1 MTIIPD
7 LTALIV
13 SAIVV
18 CLTLILKTQFFEPLA
33 RAMEAR
39 EKEFGEARQGRNQG
53 AAEIAAAEARVT
65 DAVAAVRE
73 DGYRE
78 MDRIRREAGE
88 RAEATLLV
96 ARDQAAATL
105 AAGKDSLREQTLR
118 AEAELERTAHG
129 LASDLAARILR
140 RAS

>member
-18 CLTLILKTQFFEPLA
+18 CLTLILKRQFFEPLA

-39 EKEFGEARQGRNQG
+39 EKEIGEARQGRDQG
-53 AAEIAAAEARVT
+53 EADIVAAEARV
-65 DAVAAVRE
+65 AAAIEAVRE

-88 RAEATLLV
+88 RAEATLLS

-105 AAGKDSLREQTLR
+105 AAGKDSLREQTTR
-118 AEAELERTAHG
+118 AESELERTADG

>member
-18 CLTLILKTQFFEPLA
+18 CLTLILKRQFFEPLA

-39 EKEFGEARQGRNQG
+39 EKEIGEARQGRDQG
-53 AAEIAAAEARVT
+53 EADIAAAEARV
-65 DAVAAVRE
+65 AAAIEAVRE

-88 RAEATLLV
+88 RAEATLLS

-105 AAGKDSLREQTLR
+105 AAGKDSLREQTTR
-118 AEAELERTAHG
+118 AESELEQTADD

>member
-18 CLTLILKTQFFEPLA
+18 CLTLILKRQFFEPLA

-39 EKEFGEARQGRNQG
+39 EKEIGEARHGRDQGE
-53 AAEIAAAEARVT
+53 ADIAAAEARV
-65 DAVAAVRE
+65 AAAIEAVRE

-88 RAEATLLV
+88 RAEATLLS

-105 AAGKDSLREQTLR
+105 AAGKDSLREQSTR
-118 AEAELERTAHG
+118 AESELERTADG

>member
-18 CLTLILKTQFFEPLA
+18 CLTLILKRQFFEPLA

-39 EKEFGEARQGRNQG
+39 EKEIGEARQGRDQG
-53 AAEIAAAEARVT
+53 EADIAAAEARV
-65 DAVAAVRE
+65 AAAIEAVRE

-88 RAEATLLV
+88 RAEATLLS

-105 AAGKDSLREQTLR
+105 AVGKDSLREQTTR
-118 AEAELERTAHG
+118 AESELERTADG
-129 LASDLAARILR
+129 LASDLTARILR